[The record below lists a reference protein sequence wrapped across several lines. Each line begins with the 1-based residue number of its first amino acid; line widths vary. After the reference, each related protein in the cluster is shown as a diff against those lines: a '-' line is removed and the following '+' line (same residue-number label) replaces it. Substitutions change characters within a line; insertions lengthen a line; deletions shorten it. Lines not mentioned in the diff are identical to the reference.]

1 MSTPRSTSRILEARG
16 REQAAVFARLL
27 AALAF
32 ARGVLRLD
40 FATRQQAQQARARLV
55 AVMEPLLDRAA
66 TETELLTVVVG
77 AYGQAL
83 AAIDAEILSLKPLAR
98 VVTGQSQPACLLAW
112 QLYSDTTRAAELVRL
127 NNARCP
133 EFMPVEILAPL
144 PDDAA

>member
-16 REQAAVFARLL
+16 RDQAAVFARLL

-32 ARGVLRLD
+32 ARGCLRLD
-40 FATRQQAQQARARLV
+40 FATRQQAQAARARLV

-66 TETELLTVVVG
+66 TETELLTVVMG

-83 AAIDAEILSLKPLAR
+83 AAIDTEILSLKPIAR

-112 QLYSDTTRAAELVRL
+112 QLYADTTRAAELVRL

-133 EFMPVEILAPL
+133 EFMPVEILAAL